1 MNILEDDVQEAFYE
15 ILENSLFLQKLLY
28 QKELFVKR
36 SILPQFL
43 MRFTHNAFFYT
54 VEHESSDVIIFY
66 FYLMNEY
73 VYGKKKSFF

>member
-15 ILENSLFLQKLLY
+15 ILENSRFLQKLLY
-28 QKELFVKR
+28 HKELFLKR

-54 VEHESSDVIIFY
+54 AEHESSDVIIFD
-66 FYLMNEY
+66 FD
-73 VYGKKKSFF
+73 